1 MGRAAKGQA
10 RLSGR
15 ASPPTQFLM
24 ATNSLSACCES
35 GGRSLAESGP
45 AAPAQAPVYCPVY
58 ESRLLATA
66 RHELSSA
73 AALGVYGGPY
83 AGSQGYSNYVTYGS
97 EASAFYSLVSP
108 EGGPHPRSA
117 FVHAPVPLS
126 RTRTAGGAQERS
138 ARRRRA
144 HERGPGLGLTGQWLS
159 GSKHRLF

>member
-1 MGRAAKGQA
+1 
-10 RLSGR
+10 
-15 ASPPTQFLM
+15 M

-45 AAPAQAPVYCPVY
+45 AAPAQAPVYCPMY

-108 EGGPHPRSA
+108 EGGPHPRPA
-117 FVHAPVPLS
+117 FVHVPVPLS
-126 RTRTAGGAQERS
+126 PAQLEGLRS
-138 ARRRRA
+138 APLGGTA
-144 HERGPGLGLTGQWLS
+144 HTRGAPGWSAQANGCQVLS
-159 GSKHRLF
+159 TP